1 MKILLV
7 GYGYWGKIWEKT
19 IQNSNH
25 QIYDII
31 DTVVFN
37 NDIYSVDFDNFD
49 SVIIASPINTHYE
62 LAEFFI
68 KKNKNVLIEKPCTHN
83 LNDIQKLIEINS
95 NKNIGVGY
103 VLVYCSAIRKLK
115 NNNIKWKNAF
125 FNRSNGST
133 QIRKDCNVIYDL
145 LCHDISIAFYI
156 FNVMPQILFCK
167 KNDNSITCI
176 LNFDGTICHFYCS
189 RIDNKKRSNCSFIND
204 DITYYY
210 DDITKN
216 LKIYEKNKITEK
228 TFHEY
233 PLNNQLNFLENKFI
247 SDLKFAENIHNIL
260 KLL

>member
-19 IQNSNH
+19 IKNSH
-25 QIYDII
+25 HEIYDII
-31 DTVVFN
+31 DKFIFK
-37 NDIYSVDFDNFD
+37 NDINDVDFEKFD
-49 SVIIASPINTHYE
+49 SVIIASPIDTHYG
-62 LAEFFI
+62 LAKKCI
-68 KKNKNVLIEKPCTHN
+68 KNNKNVLIEKPCTHN

-103 VLVYCSAIRKLK
+103 VLIYCSAIQKIK
-115 NNNIKWKNAF
+115 NINKKWKKVF

-156 FNVMPQILFCK
+156 FNVIPQVLFCN
-167 KNDNSITCI
+167 KNDDSIICI

-189 RIDNKKRSNCSFIND
+189 RIDHKKISNCSFIDD

-210 DDITKN
+210 NDIDKK
-216 LKIYEKNKITEK
+216 LEIFEKNKK
-228 TFHEY
+228 TKKKFNEY

-247 SDLKFAENIHNIL
+247 SDLKFAVNIHKIL